1 MRVTPQ
7 GVIQSE
13 SGHSGNS
20 QPPPAGPRMV
30 ERRML
35 GPLGNTVWH
44 YDDQTAIAD
53 GVSIDANNVWG
64 AWLLSGARLTIHAI
78 TGNGTPAWSF
88 SSFGSGN
95 SGVAAAKDADRSG
108 FMESN
113 AAGNDFRQHG
123 FRSTSNGTPDWSFTY
138 PVSDPNLPASSRK
151 VATSRDGSVIAAVV
165 SDSVTQNSTLYVFD
179 ADTGAVTLM
188 WTDPLRMDG
197 VALTDNGSKALV
209 TQDNRATLVDTS
221 SGNIIFNVAGSGA
234 GNIFYPISGDGSV
247 FAVGGFNFDVYA
259 FKYAFNGTTY
269 VQVIHFTRANFWFGG
284 ASTVSHDGSTAGT
297 FGANYANGWL
307 SGEVYLFDVPSHNM
321 LGSYPVS
328 GTGMYQGTPIGA
340 GSNDNGT
347 VMAFASWGTQFHD
360 WPEVMVFNRSVQLI
374 GQINFPGSAF
384 SVDVT
389 TDGQYVVGGAKAVH
403 ANQFG
408 SGGRIELIQLQ
419 GSPSPTP
426 TPTATPCASV
436 GSWTEQAPY
445 PIAVSGH
452 AVVSVGGNVY
462 SFGGIVEPPAAITN
476 AYKYTPATN
485 TWTPIAPLPAPR
497 GWFSGTTDGTYVYLL
512 GGVDQNF
519 NTTATLWRYD
529 PATNTYNTNLP
540 SYAIPTYFHASAY
553 LNGKIYRIAGAAIG
567 TDFHVEVYTIATN
580 SWSMAANYPFANHN
594 LMTVALG
601 NYIYAGGGNA
611 SPDKT
616 YRYDPSTDTWDDAA
630 VADLPAGRSAAAS
643 GAYNGRWL
651 LAGGDVNF
659 AISTSA
665 IAWDPATNTWSNL
678 ANMVQA
684 RDLLAGTTAGQSFYA
699 VAGDSGPGT
708 PTNDNQQYT
717 DVPCGTPTTTPSATP
732 SATFTPTP
740 SARPTPSEPSMTP
753 LPTPTGTVTPTSTPT
768 TTPPPTPTPISTVT
782 PTATPTPT
790 PTPTARPVPA
800 PRSRPTPAPR
810 P

>member
-1 MRVTPQ
+1 MKKKRTTQSTVRNLRILTGLFSVCALIFLALFAAANAGQAVRAAGVMRRAFMRVTPQ
-7 GVIQSE
+7 GVSQSTE
-13 SGHSGNS
+13 IANS
-20 QPPPAGPRMV
+20 KTPSVAASIAQKRT
-30 ERRML
+30 L

-44 YDDQTAIAD
+44 YDDPTAIAD

-88 SSFGSGN
+88 STFGSGN
-95 SGVAAAKDADRSG
+95 SGVAAAKGADRSG

-123 FRSTSNGTPDWSFTY
+123 FRSTSNGTADWSFPY

-151 VATSRDGSVIAAVV
+151 VATSRDGSTIAAAV

-221 SGNIIFNVAGSGA
+221 SGNIIFSVAGSGA

-259 FKYAFNGTTY
+259 FNGTTY
-269 VQVIHFTRANFWFGG
+269 VQVIHLTRASFWFGG
-284 ASTVSHDGSTAGT
+284 ASTVSHDGSTVGT
-297 FGANYANGWL
+297 FGANYLNGWL

-384 SVDVT
+384 SVDVS

-419 GSPSPTP
+419 PSPTP
-426 TPTATPCASV
+426 TPTATA
-436 GSWTEQAPY
+436 
-445 PIAVSGH
+445 
-452 AVVSVGGNVY
+452 
-462 SFGGIVEPPAAITN
+462 
-476 AYKYTPATN
+476 
-485 TWTPIAPLPAPR
+485 
-497 GWFSGTTDGTYVYLL
+497 
-512 GGVDQNF
+512 
-519 NTTATLWRYD
+519 
-529 PATNTYNTNLP
+529 
-540 SYAIPTYFHASAY
+540 
-553 LNGKIYRIAGAAIG
+553 
-567 TDFHVEVYTIATN
+567 
-580 SWSMAANYPFANHN
+580 
-594 LMTVALG
+594 
-601 NYIYAGGGNA
+601 
-611 SPDKT
+611 
-616 YRYDPSTDTWDDAA
+616 
-630 VADLPAGRSAAAS
+630 
-643 GAYNGRWL
+643 
-651 LAGGDVNF
+651 
-659 AISTSA
+659 
-665 IAWDPATNTWSNL
+665 
-678 ANMVQA
+678 
-684 RDLLAGTTAGQSFYA
+684 
-699 VAGDSGPGT
+699 
-708 PTNDNQQYT
+708 
-717 DVPCGTPTTTPSATP
+717 
-732 SATFTPTP
+732 
-740 SARPTPSEPSMTP
+740 
-753 LPTPTGTVTPTSTPT
+753 
-768 TTPPPTPTPISTVT
+768 T
-782 PTATPTPT
+782 PTATPTATATSTPNPTAIPRAT
-790 PTPTARPVPA
+790 PTPRPRPSPVP
-800 PRSRPTPAPR
+800 RP
-810 P
+810 